1 MRGSLLLSLVLLLAA
16 SKVRGLAPE
25 PGIWNFVNLTGES
38 NYVGVVKNA
47 FDGSRLDIR
56 VDCQTESTSKP
67 VRVLVGYSLRRTVCW
82 EEFLALD
89 SKEAKEQQVYRSYY
103 DNPSIVAYR
112 VGAAASKDYVQEFI
126 KEEFIAV
133 CNQDFTIPP
142 HETYRS
148 EKKPVYELEKDRQLA
163 VSIFGNMNMMENNYE
178 RQRASDA
185 DENGG
190 VYLLVV
196 HVAII
201 SNTQP
206 VAKCHRYAY
215 IQKATTF
222 ADIAF
227 SPLRNLQTKINYD
240 FFGQN
245 CIFVEQLQFVSK
257 IQGMNE
263 HNQEKMAS
271 VNSTHTANLM
281 ISPSLTQIFA
291 ENPK

>member
-1 MRGSLLLSLVLLLAA
+1 M
-16 SKVRGLAPE
+16 
-25 PGIWNFVNLTGES
+25 
-38 NYVGVVKNA
+38 
-47 FDGSRLDIR
+47 
-56 VDCQTESTSKP
+56 C
-67 VRVLVGYSLRRTVCW
+67 
-82 EEFLALD
+82 
-89 SKEAKEQQVYRSYY
+89 
-103 DNPSIVAYR
+103 
-112 VGAAASKDYVQEFI
+112 FI
-126 KEEFIAV
+126 L
-133 CNQDFTIPP
+133 QDFTIPP

-148 EKKPVYELEKDRQLA
+148 EKKLVYELEKDRQLA

-185 DENGG
+185 DGKIQITILILRRRPCLENGG

-206 VAKCHRYAY
+206 LAKCHRYAY

-227 SPLRNLQTKINYD
+227 SPLRNLQKKINYD

-257 IQGMNE
+257 IQGINE
-263 HNQEKMAS
+263 HNQEKMAN

-291 ENPK
+291 DNPK

>member
-1 MRGSLLLSLVLLLAA
+1 MPESKHFLRTSSLLR
-16 SKVRGLAPE
+16 KVQWL
-25 PGIWNFVNLTGES
+25 
-38 NYVGVVKNA
+38 
-47 FDGSRLDIR
+47 
-56 VDCQTESTSKP
+56 C
-67 VRVLVGYSLRRTVCW
+67 
-82 EEFLALD
+82 
-89 SKEAKEQQVYRSYY
+89 
-103 DNPSIVAYR
+103 
-112 VGAAASKDYVQEFI
+112 FI
-126 KEEFIAV
+126 L
-133 CNQDFTIPP
+133 QDFTIPP

-185 DENGG
+185 DGKIQITMLILRRRPCLENGG

-227 SPLRNLQTKINYD
+227 RLWEICKKNKLWFVWTKLHICWTTTI
-240 FFGQN
+240 
-245 CIFVEQLQFVSK
+245 CI
-257 IQGMNE
+257 
-263 HNQEKMAS
+263 
-271 VNSTHTANLM
+271 
-281 ISPSLTQIFA
+281 
-291 ENPK
+291 